1 MLSIPETRDTETTR
15 AERALVGLMIIHPS
29 IIDRCEIELHDYRC
43 VDSDASQIWPVLCE
57 LRRGNFPMAD
67 LTSLAVEVRKRGIAP
82 ASLARV
88 ANEAGLPSNEN
99 FYIHTLTKQRRKRRL
114 LKLAADALEKLDRED
129 CDVDSVADS
138 LSSGLASIPQLS
150 KRKSRAGDIMM
161 DVLALSEETQQPVR
175 KVFSG
180 ISTLDLKMGG
190 FRDGQLIVLAAR
202 PSVGKSALA
211 AQMAI
216 NAAKDGA
223 KTLFISLEMSA
234 QETVAR
240 AMAFETGINMQHI
253 LDGTLQIGDVNRLK
267 GLATAYQNE
276 IPLYVEDRSNLTM
289 HRLEMLVKQYS
300 AKQRLGFVVVD
311 YIGLVSSDDSRK
323 SAWEVTEKV
332 SKGLK
337 QLAKSEKVPILA
349 LSQLNR
355 DSEKEKQIAIPTL
368 AQLRNSGSVE
378 QDADA
383 VLLLHRES
391 RQSKDAT
398 LILAKGRNCGT
409 GKLSL
414 EYNGPKYEFIPAMV
428 DNEFSKDF

>member
-1 MLSIPETRDTETTR
+1 ML
-15 AERALVGLMIIHPS
+15 
-29 IIDRCEIELHDYRC
+29 
-43 VDSDASQIWPVLCE
+43 
-57 LRRGNFPMAD
+57 
-67 LTSLAVEVRKRGIAP
+67 
-82 ASLARV
+82 
-88 ANEAGLPSNEN
+88 
-99 FYIHTLTKQRRKRRL
+99 
-114 LKLAADALEKLDRED
+114 
-129 CDVDSVADS
+129 
-138 LSSGLASIPQLS
+138 
-150 KRKSRAGDIMM
+150 
-161 DVLALSEETQQPVR
+161 DVLKLSEESKEPVR
-175 KVFSG
+175 KVFTG
-180 ISTLDLKMGG
+180 IASLDSKMGG

-253 LDGTLQIGDVNRLK
+253 LDGTLDKSQVAHLK
-267 GLATAYQNE
+267 GIAAAYQKE
-276 IPLYVEDRSNLTM
+276 IPLFVEDRSNLTM

-311 YIGLVSSDDSRK
+311 YIGLVAGDDSRK

-391 RQSKDAT
+391 RQAKEAT

-409 GKLSL
+409 GKLQL
-414 EYNGPKYEFIPAMV
+414 EYNGPRYEFVPSMV
-428 DNEFSKDF
+428 HNEFANDF